1 MALNKDK
8 ISKLEDAYFNLDNPT
23 AFSSVRRVASKAGV
37 RVADAHEWLQDQEVY
52 TLHKNYRKKFA
63 RRSCYSPGL
72 QYVVHAD
79 LADLQTLAKFNNS
92 FRYFLIVVDVYS
104 RRFWAEPVR
113 SKTAPDMEEAFDKIF
128 STDGGWNPAAVV
140 SDLGMEFYANRMKK
154 YFAARNINH
163 YSTKSEIKA
172 SLAERGVR
180 TTKTRLFK
188 AMTHANTRRW
198 IDILPKIIYGINHS
212 VNRTLGRTP
221 ASIRDGDLPD
231 RRELM
236 PEKQQKKCKFAIGD
250 TVRLLK
256 YRRQFDK
263 SYLPNFTQELF
274 VVSAVKSAHKPVY
287 YHIKDLN
294 GETIEGSFYDEE
306 LVKSRNK
313 EQVYKVEAV
322 LKTRKVRGKTQHFV
336 KWLGY
341 PDTFNSWV
349 DDADIHPI

>member
-1 MALNKDK
+1 MRTIGFRIRKCTLCTRIIGKSLPDGRAIRPGCSMLSTL
-8 ISKLEDAYFNLDNPT
+8 ISPIYKL
-23 AFSSVRRVASKAGV
+23 
-37 RVADAHEWLQDQEVY
+37 
-52 TLHKNYRKKFA
+52 
-63 RRSCYSPGL
+63 SP
-72 QYVVHAD
+72 
-79 LADLQTLAKFNNS
+79 
-92 FRYFLIVVDVYS
+92 IDVYS
-104 RRFWAEPVR
+104 RRFWAQPVK
-113 SKTAPDMEEAFDKIF
+113 SKTASDMEEAFDKIF
-128 STDGGWNPAAVV
+128 STDGGWNPAAV
-140 SDLGMEFYANRMKK
+140 
-154 YFAARNINH
+154 
-163 YSTKSEIKA
+163 A
-172 SLAERGVR
+172 SLAERGIR

-231 RRELM
+231 QRELM
-236 PEKQQKKCKFAIGD
+236 PKKQQEKCKFAIGD

-341 PDTFNSWV
+341 PESFNSWV